1 MMVLAV
7 KVAYHLRMNFFR
19 MVCALCLLASG
30 VAGAAPLK
38 IYGMESAPIS
48 FLSGGKPDGFAVELA
63 RAIQAR
69 LGQHDAIEIVPW
81 ARANTLAVAAPGV
94 MLLSIVRTPERE
106 RSMHFVGPIFN
117 TRVTAFA
124 AKGKAAEWSQRQVDL
139 RTLRGGARRG
149 SIFVSLPRA
158 QGYKI
163 IDETNTSETAA
174 KMLMNGRFDLWFD
187 GEELYVDALRLAGF
201 RDSDVEVAF
210 RLDLVGVHFA
220 FSNGTSAD
228 IVRDWERALREMKRD
243 GSFLKI
249 YRKWLAPHQLPADVA
264 LQH

>member
-1 MMVLAV
+1 MNA
-7 KVAYHLRMNFFR
+7 LRF
-19 MVCALCLLASG
+19 AWLLCCFVSG
-30 VAGAAPLK
+30 ATLAAPLK

-48 FLSGGKPDGFAVELA
+48 FLNGTRPDGFAVELA

-69 LGQHDAIEIVPW
+69 LGQHEAIEIVPW

-106 RSMHFVGPIFN
+106 RSMRFVGPIFN
-117 TRVTAFA
+117 TRVTAYA
-124 AKGKAAEWSQRQVDL
+124 PKGKADTWRQRQVDL

-158 QGYKI
+158 QGYQVV
-163 IDETNTSETAA
+163 DETNTSETAA
-174 KMLMNGRFDLWFD
+174 KMLMKGRFDLWFD
-187 GEELYVDALRLAGF
+187 GEELHVDALRLAGY
-201 RDSDVEVAF
+201 READVEVVF
-210 RLDLVGVHFA
+210 RLDLVGVYFA

-228 IVRDWERALREMKRD
+228 IVGEWERALREMKRD

-249 YRKWLAPHQLPADVA
+249 YRKWLSPHQMPADVA

>member
-1 MMVLAV
+1 MNA
-7 KVAYHLRMNFFR
+7 LRF
-19 MVCALCLLASG
+19 AWLLCCFVSG
-30 VAGAAPLK
+30 VTLAAPLK

-48 FLSGGKPDGFAVELA
+48 FLNGTRPDGFAVELA

-69 LGQHDAIEIVPW
+69 LGQQDAIEIVPW

-106 RSMHFVGPIFN
+106 RSMRFVGPIFN

-124 AKGKAAEWSQRQVDL
+124 PKGRAGAWRQRQVDL

-158 QGYKI
+158 QGYQVV
-163 IDETNTSETAA
+163 DETNTSETAA
-174 KMLMNGRFDLWFD
+174 KMLMKGRFDLWFD
-187 GEELYVDALRLAGF
+187 GEELYADALRLAGY
-201 RDSDVEVAF
+201 RETDVEVVF
-210 RLDLVGVHFA
+210 RLDLVGVYFA
-220 FSNGTSAD
+220 FSNGTPAD
-228 IVRDWERALREMKRD
+228 IVGEWERALREMKRD

-249 YRKWLAPHQLPADVA
+249 YRKWLSPHQMPADVA